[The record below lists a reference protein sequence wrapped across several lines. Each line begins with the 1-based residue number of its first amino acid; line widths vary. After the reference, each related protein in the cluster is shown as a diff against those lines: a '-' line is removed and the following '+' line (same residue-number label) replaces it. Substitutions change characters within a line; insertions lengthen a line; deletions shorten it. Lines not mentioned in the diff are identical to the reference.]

1 MVTYRPKWYYGN
13 VVASP
18 AAGTALVSFTVP
30 KGYVGYI
37 FGFSLSLSDSS
48 GNQFYINWTSN
59 GVGRSFYI
67 VVPGPGT
74 VFYETDS
81 PINEGL
87 PADPGTTI
95 TITNVNAG
103 SGSYFAGLKLS
114 AALG

>member
-1 MVTYRPKWYYGN
+1 MTKYRPKWYYGN
-13 VVASP
+13 IVASP

-30 KGYVGYI
+30 KGYVGHV
-37 FGFSLSLSDSS
+37 FGFSITTSDSS

-59 GVGRSFYI
+59 GVSMSFYI

-81 PINEGL
+81 PINEGS

-103 SGSYFAGLKLS
+103 SGNYFAGLKLL

>member
-59 GVGRSFYI
+59 GVRQSSAQRFMHATQHRPNSSSMRAPLCVDKSI
-67 VVPGPGT
+67 RP
-74 VFYETDS
+74 S
-81 PINEGL
+81 
-87 PADPGTTI
+87 ADPPT
-95 TITNVNAG
+95 G
-103 SGSYFAGLKLS
+103 SIYERLDGG
-114 AALG
+114 

>member
-1 MVTYRPKWYYGN
+1 MTSYRPKWYYGN

-37 FGFSLSLSDSS
+37 FGFSISLSDSS

-67 VVPGPGT
+67 VVPGLAQSSMRQT
-74 VFYETDS
+74 
-81 PINEGL
+81 
-87 PADPGTTI
+87 AQ
-95 TITNVNAG
+95 
-103 SGSYFAGLKLS
+103 
-114 AALG
+114 